1 MATTDDFAP
10 IAVTT
15 RNDFDE
21 SVHFGAMVGLHSDGS
36 VAFAVGNPS
45 AAIYPRSSNKPMQAL
60 AMLRAGLDVSP
71 ATLAVV
77 CASHDGT
84 ADHVA
89 VVRELL
95 AAHGLTPAR
104 LGNTPSYPLD
114 EAAATTAKCAGEPRS
129 ALFMNCSGKHAGMLA
144 TCVINGWSLDDY
156 LDVDHPVQQA
166 ITATIDE
173 VAGEV
178 HAHIGIDGCGAPAHV
193 LSLIGLARS
202 FRTIATGLAGPEGE
216 RVHSAM
222 TSQPHLV
229 GGAQRDVTLLMRDVP
244 FLMAKDGAD
253 GVYAAALPDG
263 RALALKVAD
272 GGDRAR
278 PPVFLAGLAKLG
290 IDVSGVDSRVCPP
303 VLGHGRPVGVIRPLV

>member
-1 MATTDDFAP
+1 MVTTDDFAP

-15 RNDFDE
+15 RNGFDE
-21 SVHFGAMVGLHSDGS
+21 SVHFGAMVGLHADGS
-36 VAFAVGNPS
+36 IAFAVGNPS

-60 AMLRAGLDVSP
+60 AMLRAGLDVP
-71 ATLAVV
+71 AATLAVV

-84 ADHVA
+84 AEHLA

-95 AAHGLTPAR
+95 AAYGLTPAH
-104 LGNTPSYPLD
+104 LGNTASYPLD
-114 EAAATTAKCAGEPRS
+114 EAAATFAKCAGEPRS
-129 ALFMNCSGKHAGMLA
+129 PLFMNCSGKHAGMLA
-144 TCVINGWSLDDY
+144 TCVVNGWSLDDY
-156 LDVDHPVQQA
+156 LDVHHPLQRA

-173 VAGEV
+173 VAGEP
-178 HAHIGIDGCGAPAHV
+178 HAHIGVDGCGAPAHV
-193 LSLIGLARS
+193 LSVIGLARS

-216 RVHSAM
+216 RVHAAM
-222 TSQPHLV
+222 TSQPQLV
-229 GGAQRDVTLLMRDVP
+229 GGVERDVTLLMRDVP

-278 PPVFLAGLAKLG
+278 PPVFLAGLARLG
-290 IDVSGVDSRVCPP
+290 IDVSGVDRRVCSPI
-303 VLGHGRPVGVIRPLV
+303 LGHGRPVGVIRPLV